1 MKFKIKFSFYPCVTI
16 STFISEVNNVISIKL
31 RTPIKPWMSAY
42 SVNLKLFCR
51 YILGNI
57 QVYCYLGVKYF
68 SICKYFQNI
77 SEVEIFFPLKNISSE
92 PRTCLSNTQMFSNSR
107 WAESGI
113 VIAPLPS
120 GVLLNFSKL
129 SSHVPSYYIGKHWET
144 EACCSI
150 RVLQFFIDTTSIQN
164 IQRSHPL
171 LPSTC

>member
-1 MKFKIKFSFYPCVTI
+1 M
-16 STFISEVNNVISIKL
+16 NNVISIKL
-31 RTPIKPWMSAY
+31 RTPIKTWMSAY

-68 SICKYFQNI
+68 SFLKIFPKYLLRLRYFFLWKIFPQNPAHA
-77 SEVEIFFPLKNISSE
+77 EV
-92 PRTCLSNTQMFSNSR
+92 SNTQMFSNSR

-150 RVLQFFIDTTSIQN
+150 RVLQFFIDTTSIKIFREVTHCCLQLVK
-164 IQRSHPL
+164 SAMYWL
-171 LPSTC
+171 